1 MNEDNIDLNRNFLS
15 DADFEF
21 VRSRDPNYSR
31 YVDLDPFL
39 NRVVQPFG
47 DYHTLNKMHAM
58 LQAALVLISNGLDMS
73 IIKRAMVAGNY
84 HKANGYGF
92 GGGCVYIKFDAA

>member
-1 MNEDNIDLNRNFLS
+1 
-15 DADFEF
+15 
-21 VRSRDPNYSR
+21 
-31 YVDLDPFL
+31 
-39 NRVVQPFG
+39 
-47 DYHTLNKMHAM
+47 MHAM